1 MYKLALSQCLNR
13 LPLQWYPAH
22 RVTNQV
28 SIPVQDPAKR
38 YRSPQYGPSE
48 CGLRPSSLA
57 RGSSLDFYCC
67 VKSSIKS
74 NTERKGSMWL
84 TLPRSQPISE
94 ETRDRTLGRGHRGMA
109 LKWLILQGSLSL
121 HFIQPSTLAQGG
133 MGHSGLG
140 PPMSIMN
147 HENTPDLP
155 IGLI

>member
-1 MYKLALSQCLNR
+1 
-13 LPLQWYPAH
+13 
-22 RVTNQV
+22 
-28 SIPVQDPAKR
+28 
-38 YRSPQYGPSE
+38 
-48 CGLRPSSLA
+48 
-57 RGSSLDFYCC
+57 
-67 VKSSIKS
+67 
-74 NTERKGSMWL
+74 MWL

-94 ETRDRTLGRGHRGMA
+94 ETRDRALGRGHRGMA

-133 MGHSGLG
+133 MAHSGLG